1 MAATCLYFSVSSV
14 HLSEYLWIWFIQR
27 IPRFNP
33 WKHEIYTP
41 ETMKHSTL
49 YKTIP
54 WDQTCLCEADIA
66 AENQWS
72 LKTEEPE

>member
-1 MAATCLYFSVSSV
+1 
-14 HLSEYLWIWFIQR
+14 
-27 IPRFNP
+27 
-33 WKHEIYTP
+33 
-41 ETMKHSTL
+41 MKHSTL

-54 WDQTCLCEADIA
+54 WDQTCLCETDIA